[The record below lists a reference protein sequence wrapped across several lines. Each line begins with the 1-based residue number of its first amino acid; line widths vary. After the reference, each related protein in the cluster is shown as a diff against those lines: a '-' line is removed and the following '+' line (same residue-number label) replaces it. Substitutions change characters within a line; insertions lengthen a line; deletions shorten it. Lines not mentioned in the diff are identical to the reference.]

1 MKLLSTIIFLIS
13 SNLLFAQDTL
23 KNNFPTYF
31 ISQIEIRYELID
43 LEKLKTDFQNY
54 GKFKVYA
61 GLHQQIK
68 PFSPNEFP
76 PYFDLELSEED
87 IFDFQSGFEIE
98 PLEYFQRAENNF
110 IKPVPTSHY
119 STSALIISTNYDT
132 KESVNFYN
140 VLVDQKTFSFNNKLT
155 FSNVIY
161 QRQEFLRSFF
171 EWNFTDGKRGIHF
184 NLVYLNNL
192 YYRHLDNTAILYGD
206 RSHVYFPEKYH
217 EKRNGEWGYLME
229 TQNQNLSETAVL
241 AKLLFSPFR
250 KTYLKIDSDLH
261 YFFVSENQRIRQ
273 RFQTIGIGVK
283 PQEDTIIFLEYTNRN
298 IIFNRN
304 LLLFSAEEKPYL
316 ALSAKR
322 ILKLRLFKK

>member
-1 MKLLSTIIFLIS
+1 MKLLSIIIFLIS

-31 ISQIEIRYELID
+31 LSQIEVRYKLID
-43 LEKLKTDFQNY
+43 LEKLKTDFQNH

-87 IFDFQSGFEIE
+87 IFDFQSGFEVESI
-98 PLEYFQRAENNF
+98 EYFREAKNNF
-110 IKPVPTSHY
+110 IKPIPNSHY
-119 STSALIISTNYDT
+119 STSSLIFSTNYDT
-132 KESVNFYN
+132 KESFNFYN
-140 VLVDQKTFSFNNKLT
+140 ILVDKKHLTLRNKLSC
-155 FSNVIY
+155 SNVIY
-161 QRQEFLRSFF
+161 QRQKFLRSFF
-171 EWNFTDGKRGIHF
+171 EWNLSDGKKGIHF

-192 YYRHLDNTAILYGD
+192 DYRHLDNTAISDGD

-217 EKRNGEWGYLME
+217 EKRNGEWGHLLE
-229 TQNQNLSETAVL
+229 TQNQNLSEITVL
-241 AKLLFSPFR
+241 AKLLFNPFR

-273 RFQTIGIGVK
+273 SFQTIGVGVK
-283 PQEDTIIFLEYTNRN
+283 PEEDTIIFLEYTNRN
-298 IIFNRN
+298 IIFDRN

-322 ILKLRLFKK
+322 ILKLRLFKR